1 MKSPKAPKISSRV
14 RNRTHTVKISST
26 AHGLTSQSG
35 LIPVVKYLDRIG
47 FEKMVDR
54 GIEHPRGDNA
64 DYHLSDV
71 VLLTLVGM
79 IGGATSMAKVTTVW
93 ADSVLRKV
101 AGWVKVPVETTVL
114 RIFKEV
120 SDVQINQ
127 FEALT
132 HTLRGQHW
140 RRLLRSGK
148 SKVSLQ
154 PVQWVDVDSTVN
166 TVCGRQEG
174 SAKGYNPKKKGAR
187 SYHPQIA
194 FLAETKEIL
203 QAWFRTG
210 SAYTSNGVVEF
221 TRQLLAHLPNRMRI
235 VFRGDSGY
243 FVGDLLELLDA
254 RGHGYLIKVKLKNL
268 IPLLIKQNWTAI
280 QGQPDWEQCEFQHG
294 CSGWSRS
301 RRFVA
306 VRMKKPKKVETSQ
319 SDLWETK
326 EYEYDYFCYVTTE
339 ALTPWQTHKKY
350 GERATCETWIE
361 EAKSQMGL
369 GKIRTDQFL
378 ANAALFHCAV
388 LAYNTVRWMA
398 QLSGNKT
405 LCQWEPET
413 VRIYLIRVAGKLLTG
428 NNQLRVK
435 TPADPLYPRE
445 WDDWVKVGLLT

>member
-1 MKSPKAPKISSRV
+1 MTSTKASKPSSRV
-14 RNRTHTVKISST
+14 RNRTRSVRISST
-26 AHGLTSQSG
+26 AHGLTSQAG

-47 FEKMVDR
+47 FEKTVK
-54 GIEHPRGDNA
+54 GGVAHPRGDNA

-101 AGWVKVPVETTVL
+101 AGWIKVPVETTIL
-114 RIFKEV
+114 RIFKEL
-120 SDVQINQ
+120 SDAQISQ
-127 FEALT
+127 FEVLT

-148 SKVSLQ
+148 SKTGMQ
-154 PVQWVDVDSTVN
+154 PVQLIDVDSTVD

-174 SAKGYNPKKKGAR
+174 SAKGFNPKKKGAR

-210 SAYTSNGVVEF
+210 NAFTSNGVVEF
-221 TRQLLAHLPNRMRI
+221 TKQLLAHLPNRMRI
-235 VFRGDSGY
+235 IFRGDSGY
-243 FVGDLLELLDA
+243 FVGDLLELLDT

-268 IPLLIKQNWTAI
+268 NSLLAKQIWTAI
-280 QGQPDWEQCEFQHG
+280 KGQPGWEQCEFQYRCG
-294 CSGWSRS
+294 SWSRS
-301 RRFVA
+301 RQFVA
-306 VRMKKPKKVETSQ
+306 VRMKQPKQVAGPQ
-319 SDLWETK
+319 SELWDMT
-326 EYEYDYFCYVTTE
+326 EYDYFCYVTTE
-339 ALTPWQTHKKY
+339 TLTPWQAHKMY

-405 LCQWEPET
+405 LCQWEPDT
-413 VRIYLIRVAGKLLTG
+413 IRTYLVRVAGKLLTG

-435 TPADPLYPRE
+435 TPADPLYPQE
-445 WDDWVKVGLLT
+445 WDDWVKVGLAA